1 MTTSSKPFNAPF
13 YTKLAMILVSL
24 IALGYIFVLG
34 KKILS
39 PLLFSFLFAIVLL
52 PVASF
57 GENKLKL
64 PRGASSGL
72 AVILLIVF
80 VSLIVYFVGSQITNL
95 AQDWPLFKVQFSS
108 TLDDI
113 HTWIGTNFH
122 VNTAKQMRY
131 VHNATDN
138 MMSASTTMIG
148 ATVLSL
154 SSILL
159 FLVFVMIDTFF
170 LLFYRRLI
178 IKFLVAVFAE
188 ENSETVYDI
197 VARVQNIIRRYIL
210 GLLLEMAIVA
220 TACCIAFSIIG
231 IKYAVLLGLITGLF
245 NIIPYIGIF
254 TSLVLSTLITI
265 GTAATSTKIILVM
278 VTIVAM
284 HLIDSNILL
293 PLIVGSKVKINA
305 LITLLG
311 VIIGEMF
318 WGIPGMFLSIPVI
331 AIAKVIFDRIESL
344 QPWGLLL
351 GDEKEEE
358 QQGNV
363 SAEVNKEQVVEA
375 ANKMKPDQ

>member
-1 MTTSSKPFNAPF
+1 
-13 YTKLAMILVSL
+13 
-24 IALGYIFVLG
+24 
-34 KKILS
+34 
-39 PLLFSFLFAIVLL
+39 
-52 PVASF
+52 
-57 GENKLKL
+57 
-64 PRGASSGL
+64 
-72 AVILLIVF
+72 
-80 VSLIVYFVGSQITNL
+80 
-95 AQDWPLFKVQFSS
+95 
-108 TLDDI
+108 
-113 HTWIGTNFH
+113 
-122 VNTAKQMRY
+122 
-131 VHNATDN
+131 
-138 MMSASTTMIG
+138 MMSASTSMIG

-170 LLFYRRLI
+170 LLFYRKLI

-197 VARVQNIIRRYIL
+197 VAQVQNIIRKYIL

-220 TACCIAFSIIG
+220 IACCIAFSIIG

-265 GTAATSTKIILVM
+265 GTAATTTKIILVM
-278 VTIVAM
+278 VTIVVM

-293 PLIVGSKVKINA
+293 PIIVGSKVKINA

-331 AIAKVIFDRIESL
+331 AIAKVVFDRIESL

-351 GDEKEEE
+351 GDEKDEE
-358 QQGNV
+358 QQGKIP
-363 SAEVNKEQVVEA
+363 AEVKKEEVVEE
-375 ANKMKPDQ
+375 ANAVKPA